1 VAVDFRRWAK
11 WTAAT
16 SFVLLLVA
24 LASFGNAMDEMIP
37 LLDPEQE
44 NVARLEPG
52 ESIVVELDKNR
63 YYVALRTLED
73 GKEPGH
79 EARLID
85 PNGEEIEGKAP
96 TSLHVDRVLEEDG
109 PKYRPVWTYYLDDS
123 ANYTLHN
130 DGNGALWLVDDAA
143 AEKEIFTNPI
153 VLLMF
158 STCCF
163 GLIIGLLAII
173 FAIISTRQNPRK
185 EEKVVSGL
193 VIDGR
198 VMTTDEL
205 YRMQKDGSLD
215 NPPSSQESV
224 ADPFVSE
231 KSKIEPEITIHQDP
245 KSNIVESEWKEWDEG

>member
-1 VAVDFRRWAK
+1 MAVDFRRWAK
-11 WTAAT
+11 WGAAT

-24 LASFGNAMDEMIP
+24 LASFGNAMDEMV
-37 LLDPEQE
+37 LEDPEKE
-44 NVARLEPG
+44 NVAKLEAG
-52 ESIVVELDKNR
+52 EAISVELVEDR
-63 YYVALRTLED
+63 YYVALRIIIEGED
-73 GKEPGH
+73 TESLVRIINS
-79 EARLID
+79 E
-85 PNGEEIEGKAP
+85 GEEIQASVSTKWFGDRPLDGEGP
-96 TSLHVDRVLEEDG
+96 F
-109 PKYRPVWTYYLDDS
+109 YRPVKIYFVDDS
-123 ANYTLHN
+123 GTYTIHN
-130 DGNGALWLVDDAA
+130 DGSDTLWLVDETSAQM
-143 AEKEIFTNPI
+143 EMITIPI

>member
-1 VAVDFRRWAK
+1 MGVDFRRWAK
-11 WTAAT
+11 WAAAT

-24 LASFGNAMDEMIP
+24 LASVGNAMDEMIP

-63 YYVALRTLED
+63 YYVALMTLED
-73 GKEPGH
+73 GKEPGY

-153 VLLMF
+153 VLLMG

-163 GLIIGLLAII
+163 GFIIGLLAIT
-173 FAIISTRQNPRK
+173 FAIISTRQKPRK
-185 EEKVVSGL
+185 KEKVVSGL

-205 YRMQKDGSLD
+205 YRIQKGEEVSA
-215 NPPSSQESV
+215 SSFAQKKV
-224 ADPFVSE
+224 ADPFVSSDVVPA
-231 KSKIEPEITIHQDP
+231 KQKIIQQDLD
-245 KSNIVESEWKEWDEG
+245 SGINEGEWKEWDQG